1 MTENNTEKIE
11 TQYDYSFEYI
21 QKKLEGKK
29 DSFGMLMKE
38 IVRTGIC
45 TECGTCAA
53 VCPVLEWDHIT
64 AQPKLIGKCT
74 GCGICYNQCPRTITD
89 PYILMGEFNTGY
101 VANTNIP
108 EVIGGQDGGTVT
120 SILCYLFDEHLIDAA
135 IVTMKDPSKPWHP
148 VAQIIT
154 SKDDAIKSSGSI
166 YSHSQTVESLMDAI
180 RQDFRSIAFVGTP
193 CNIDAV
199 KKMFDSPTGMLKYFM
214 RAHVL
219 SIGLF
224 CMDSFAPEAIY
235 PFFEKDGIDLSK
247 VQKMDIN
254 KGKFHVYYDPKADP
268 IKSYTIKQLD
278 KFKSSSCNFCTDLTA
293 ENADISVGSVG
304 SGAKRNT
311 VFARSGLGRE
321 IMEDAA
327 EKGYLTIEPFNAINL
342 NAVLFLAKLKKVAQY
357 NIQKRKV
364 FIVRDT
370 DKEEEPRI
378 ETKPEIDQTSVKP
391 PLGTRKFISA
401 SKVLNEENKVL
412 TLSLTNTIGYVLED
426 LKIRIVTVE
435 ELFEKKPWI
444 TTIKELFPFETIEI
458 GYPLDVPEGVPIA
471 ANVLVEAST
480 EAFGKLFSRT
490 YKIAPT
496 EEKTK

>member
-1 MTENNTEKIE
+1 
-11 TQYDYSFEYI
+11 
-21 QKKLEGKK
+21 
-29 DSFGMLMKE
+29 
-38 IVRTGIC
+38 
-45 TECGTCAA
+45 
-53 VCPVLEWDHIT
+53 
-64 AQPKLIGKCT
+64 
-74 GCGICYNQCPRTITD
+74 
-89 PYILMGEFNTGY
+89 
-101 VANTNIP
+101 
-108 EVIGGQDGGTVT
+108 
-120 SILCYLFDEHLIDAA
+120 
-135 IVTMKDPSKPWHP
+135 MKDPSKPWHP

-154 SKDDAIKSSGSI
+154 SKEDAIKSSGSI
-166 YSHSQTVESLMDAI
+166 YSHSQTVEALMDAI

-254 KGKFHVYYDPKADP
+254 KGKFHVYYDPEEEP

-304 SGAKRNT
+304 SGANRNT
-311 VFARSGLGRE
+311 VFARSGIGRE
-321 IMEDAA
+321 IIEDAA
-327 EKGYLTIEPFNAINL
+327 EKGYLKIEPFNAINL

-370 DKEEEPRI
+370 AEEEEVRI
-378 ETKPEIDQTSVKP
+378 DTRPEVEQVSVKP
-391 PLGTRKFISA
+391 PLGTRKFIST
-401 SKVLNEENKVL
+401 SKKLNEKEKIL
-412 TLSLTNTIGYVLED
+412 TLSLTNTIGYVLEE
-426 LKIRIVTVE
+426 LKIRIVSVE
-435 ELFEKKPWI
+435 ELFEKRPWI
-444 TTIKELFPFETIEI
+444 TNIRELFPFETIEI
-458 GYPLDVPEGVPIA
+458 GYPLDIPEGEPIA

-480 EAFGKLFSRT
+480 EAFGKIFSRT
-490 YKIAPT
+490 FKIAP
-496 EEKTK
+496 EEKKTN

>member
-1 MTENNTEKIE
+1 MTEDKSDKSE
-11 TQYDYSFEYI
+11 TPYEYSFEYI

-53 VCPVLEWDHIT
+53 VCPVLEWDDLVG
-64 AQPKLIGKCT
+64 QPKLIGKCN

-89 PYILMGEFNTGY
+89 PYQLMGDFRTGY

-135 IVTMKDPSKPWHP
+135 IVTMKDANNPWHP

-166 YSHSQTVESLMDAI
+166 YSHSQTVEALMDAV

-199 KKMFDSPTGMLKYFM
+199 AKMFDSPTGMLKYFM
-214 RAHVL
+214 RCHVL
-219 SIGLF
+219 KIGLF

-235 PFFEKDGIDLSK
+235 PFFEKEGIDLSK
-247 VQKMDIN
+247 VIKMDIN
-254 KGKFHVYYDPKADP
+254 KGKFHLYYDPQGEP

-278 KFKSSSCNFCTDLTA
+278 KFKSSSCNFCIDLTA
-293 ENADISVGSVG
+293 EHADISIGSVG
-304 SGAKRNT
+304 SGANKNT
-311 VFARSGLGRE
+311 VFSRTGIGTE

-327 EKGYLTIEPFNAINL
+327 EKGYIKIEPFNAINL
-342 NAVLFLAKLKKVAQY
+342 NAVLFLAKLKKVSQY
-357 NIQKRKV
+357 TIQKRKV
-364 FIVRDT
+364 FIVRDSEE
-370 DKEEEPRI
+370 KEKPRI
-378 ETKPEIDQTSVKP
+378 ETKPETEQVAVKPTLGARKFLSVK
-391 PLGTRKFISA
+391 KD
-401 SKVLNEENKVL
+401 LNEDDKILNI
-412 TLSLTNTIGYVLED
+412 SLTNTIGYVLED
-426 LKIRIVTVE
+426 MKIRIVALE
-435 ELFEKKPWI
+435 ELFEKRPWI
-444 TTIKELFPFETIEI
+444 TTVKEIFPFETIEI
-458 GYPLDVPEGVPIA
+458 GYPLDIPDGEHIKT
-471 ANVLVEAST
+471 NVLVEAST
-480 EAFGKLFSRT
+480 EAFGKIFSRT
-490 YKIAPT
+490 LKIAPK
-496 EEKTK
+496 E

>member
-1 MTENNTEKIE
+1 MTEDKPEQTETPYE
-11 TQYDYSFEYI
+11 YSFEFI

-45 TECGTCAA
+45 TECATCAA
-53 VCPVLEWDHIT
+53 VCPVLEWDDLT

-89 PYILMGEFNTGY
+89 PYQLMGEFKTGY
-101 VANTNIP
+101 VSNTNIP

-120 SILCYLFDEHLIDAA
+120 SLLCYLFDEHLIDAA
-135 IVTMKDPSKPWHP
+135 VVTMKDPSNPWHP

-166 YSHSQTVESLMDAI
+166 YSHSQTVEALMDAV

-199 KKMFDSPTGMLKYFM
+199 SKMFDSPTGMLKYFM
-214 RAHVL
+214 RCHVL
-219 SIGLF
+219 KIGLF

-235 PFFEKDGIDLSK
+235 PFFEKEGIDLSK

-254 KGKFHVYYDPKADP
+254 KGKFHLYYDPQGEP
-268 IKSYTIKQLD
+268 VKSYTIRQLD

-304 SGAKRNT
+304 SGANKNT
-311 VFARSGLGRE
+311 VFARSGIGTE

-327 EKGYLTIEPFNAINL
+327 EKGYLKIEPFNAINL
-342 NAVLFLAKLKKVAQY
+342 NAVLFLAKLKKVSQY
-357 NIQKRKV
+357 TVRKRKV
-364 FIVRDT
+364 FIVRDA
-370 DKEEEPRI
+370 DEKEEPRI
-378 ETKPEIDQTSVKP
+378 ETKPEVDQAGVKP
-391 PLGTRKFISA
+391 PLGARKFLSV
-401 SKVLNEENKVL
+401 SKDLKETDQILNI
-412 TLSLTNTIGYVLED
+412 SLTNTIGFVLED
-426 LKIRIVTVE
+426 MKIRIVSVE

-444 TTIKELFPFETIEI
+444 TTITELFPFETIEI
-458 GYPLDVPEGVPIA
+458 GYPIDGEPGQPIR

-480 EAFGKLFSRT
+480 EAFGKIFSRT
-490 YKIAPT
+490 LKIAP
-496 EEKTK
+496 EE

>member
-1 MTENNTEKIE
+1 MTENNTERNE
-11 TQYDYSFEYI
+11 SQYDYSFEYI

-45 TECGTCAA
+45 TECATCAA
-53 VCPVLEWDHIT
+53 VCPVLEWDHVMG
-64 AQPKLIGKCT
+64 QPKLIGKCT

-89 PYILMGEFNTGY
+89 PYVLMGEFKTGY

-120 SILCYLFDEHLIDAA
+120 SLLCYLFDEHLIDAA
-135 IVTMKDPSKPWHP
+135 IVTMKDPSKPWYP

-154 SKDDAIKSSGSI
+154 NKDDAIKASGSI
-166 YSHSQTVESLMDAI
+166 YSHSQTVEALMDAI

-199 KKMFDSPTGMLKYFM
+199 SKMFDSPTGMLKYFM

-235 PFFEKDGIDLSK
+235 SFFERDGIDLSR
-247 VQKMDIN
+247 VLKMDIN
-254 KGKFHVYYDPKADP
+254 KGKFHLYYDPQGEP
-268 IKSYTIKQLD
+268 VKSYTIKQLD

-304 SGAKRNT
+304 SGSSKNT
-311 VFARSGLGRE
+311 VFARTGIGAE
-321 IMEDAA
+321 IIEDAA
-327 EKGYLTIEPFNAINL
+327 QKGYIKIEPFNAINL

-364 FIVRDT
+364 FIVRDSAE
-370 DKEEEPRI
+370 KEDLRI
-378 ETKPEIDQTSVKP
+378 ETKPEVDQSAVKP
-391 PLGTRKFISA
+391 ALGTRKFLSVRNDLDEKN
-401 SKVLNEENKVL
+401 SVLN
-412 TLSLTNTIGYVLED
+412 LSLTNTIGYVLED
-426 LKIRIVTVE
+426 MKIRIVTVE
-435 ELFEKKPWI
+435 ELFEKRPWI

-458 GYPLDVPEGVPIA
+458 GYPLEGEEGKEIR
-471 ANVLVEAST
+471 ANILIEAST
-480 EAFGKLFSRT
+480 KTFGKIFSRT
-490 YKIAPT
+490 FKLAPK
-496 EEKTK
+496 EG